1 MNEFPGAMRIKMTS
15 TLFLLL
21 CLAVIAP
28 IRAASGGKEDKKTS
42 GEETFSALAELPV
55 AATTMNVRIYIR
67 SYSSEQ
73 DGRNLHAVLLDGG
86 PSALLKTLRKMKPIG
101 RIEREG
107 TVGFYDFKFILSKP
121 TATGRR
127 IYAVTDRPI
136 GFLEAYADAR
146 SKDYPFGVLQL
157 ELKADEKG
165 REKGEGTLIYAAK
178 IKILDMDKVDIEN
191 FSFAPIR
198 LLGVR
203 QL

>member
-1 MNEFPGAMRIKMTS
+1 MRITMT
-15 TLFLLL
+15 TTVFLLV
-21 CLAVIAP
+21 CLALIMP
-28 IRAASGGKEDKKTS
+28 IRATSEGQQDRKNS

-55 AATTMNVRIYIR
+55 AGTTMNVRIYIH
-67 SYSSEQ
+67 SYSTEQ
-73 DGRNLHAVLLDGG
+73 DARNLHAILLDGG
-86 PSALLKTLRKMKPIG
+86 PNALLKTLRKMKPIG
-101 RIEREG
+101 RIERDG

-121 TATGRR
+121 TATGRQ

-146 SKDYPFGVLQL
+146 SKDYPFGILQL

-178 IKILDMDKVDIEN
+178 IKVLDTEKVDIEN